1 MGQQWEF
8 PAFFIYDWA
17 KLEQCEQGEALKSVG
32 YAFIKNKNMLWP
44 ASVCLIAVLL
54 TIVIINTVVGLLVYY
69 FDPAQSIYWHVL
81 SPYLIALVGSI
92 MVVSVLYEFYVFR
105 AGGYSLARQMGA
117 RRLSLIES
125 VPEESV
131 ALKIAEQLA
140 DTFLIEPPA
149 VYVLPDEVGVNALTA
164 GFNPGNTA
172 IILTWGALQNLD
184 EIELYGLL
192 SHEFNKI
199 LSGEAA
205 ENTRLK
211 ILYSS
216 LTTFSQW
223 GSKIAKRGFY
233 RNGMPAENKFETLF
247 VGIGAVI
254 WLIGSLGVLITRFIK
269 YISLGGRTFK
279 NDQKTRRLI
288 QNDANVQTLLRIY
301 VHHSGSQIHS
311 EYAESIS
318 HMCFANSL
326 SQQNWLNI
334 HPSIEQRIYE
344 MNPSLIQDLQLENLK
359 KLQNQPLFS
368 LFRSLEEMAVTSA
381 ASWSSPQPLPLLR
394 LSPISFAI
402 KDAVKPLNP
411 ENRANT
417 PRPELIERA
426 LQTATGSREVM
437 VAILMIRQYREFI
450 PTDAEVS
457 RAIVDSL
464 LNLDGRVHI
473 SIFQQ
478 ACKNIGGMP
487 TTVARQFVMKLARI
501 IQEDGEIG
509 LLDALL
515 LECVKYELNLL
526 PVHTPT
532 ALEEVKPQIV
542 RLIDALLHVQQIN
555 SDNQLDVRE
564 RILKRIL
571 TQKEL
576 EMYTEIS
583 DEPIDLAEILNDISG
598 LLLRDRLS
606 ILGIAEICL
615 WNDRIIT
622 QDEFDVMELLYWR
635 LGFEVD
641 EIVDQ
646 MQKKNSIMII

>member
-1 MGQQWEF
+1 M
-8 PAFFIYDWA
+8 
-17 KLEQCEQGEALKSVG
+17 KSVG

-54 TIVIINTVVGLLVYY
+54 TIAIINTVVGLLVYY

-417 PRPELIERA
+417 LRPELIERA

-526 PVHTPT
+526 PLHTPT

>member
-1 MGQQWEF
+1 M
-8 PAFFIYDWA
+8 
-17 KLEQCEQGEALKSVG
+17 KSVG

-54 TIVIINTVVGLLVYY
+54 TIAIINTVVGLLVYY

-233 RNGMPAENKFETLF
+233 RNGMPAKNKFDTLF

-526 PVHTPT
+526 PLHTPT

>member
-1 MGQQWEF
+1 MRN
-8 PAFFIYDWA
+8 
-17 KLEQCEQGEALKSVG
+17 VG
-32 YAFIKNKNMLWP
+32 YDFIKNKNIVLP
-44 ASVCLIAVLL
+44 VSFCLIAVLL
-54 TIVIINTVVGLLVYY
+54 TIFIINTVVGLFVFYV
-69 FDPAQSIYWHVL
+69 DSTQSIFWHML
-81 SPYLIALVGSI
+81 SPYLIALLLCAMMI
-92 MVVSVLYEFYVFR
+92 SVIYEFYLFR
-105 AGGYSLARQMGA
+105 NGGYSLAKQMGA
-117 RRLSLIES
+117 RRLSPMES
-125 VPEESV
+125 IPEESV
-131 ALKIAEQLA
+131 ALQITQQLA

-149 VYVLPDEVGVNALTA
+149 VYVLPDEVGVNTLTA
-164 GFNPGNTA
+164 GFSPRDTA
-172 IILTWGALQNLD
+172 IILTWGAVQTLD
-184 EIELYGLL
+184 KVELYGLL

-199 LSGEAA
+199 LSGETA

-223 GSKIAKRGFY
+223 GSKIAKSGFY
-233 RNGMPAENKFETLF
+233 RTDIRRENKFETF
-247 VGIGAVI
+247 YVAIGAVI

-288 QNDANVQTLLRIY
+288 QNDANIQTLLRIH
-301 VHHSGSQIHS
+301 VHHSGSQIYS

-326 SQQNWLNI
+326 SPQNWLNI
-334 HPSIEQRIYE
+334 HPNINQRIYE
-344 MNPSLIQDLQLENLK
+344 LNPALIQDLQLENLK
-359 KLQNQPLFS
+359 KLKNQPLFS
-368 LFRSLEEMAVTSA
+368 LFRSLEEVVPETAM
-381 ASWSSPQPLPLLR
+381 SWSSPQPLPLLR

-402 KDAVKPLNP
+402 KDAIKPLNP
-411 ENRANT
+411 ELRLSM
-417 PRPELIERA
+417 PRPELLERA

-450 PTDAEVS
+450 PTEAEVS

-487 TTVARQFVMKLARI
+487 TTVARQFLMKLARI

-526 PVHTPT
+526 PAHIPT
-532 ALEEVKPQIV
+532 ALDEVKPQIV

-555 SDNQLDVRE
+555 SGNQLEVRE
-564 RILKRIL
+564 RILNRIL
-571 TQKEL
+571 SAREL
-576 EMYTEIS
+576 DLYNEIS
-583 DEPIDLAEILNDISG
+583 DEPIDLAEILNDIAG
-598 LLLRDRLS
+598 LLLRERLG
-606 ILGIAEICL
+606 ILGIAEACL
-615 WNDRIIT
+615 WSDRIVT
-622 QDEFDVMELLYWR
+622 QDELDVMELLYWR
-635 LGFEVD
+635 LGFEA
-641 EIVDQ
+641 EQIIQQ
-646 MQKKNSIMII
+646 MLKKNSLTIM

>member
-1 MGQQWEF
+1 MKSAGYS
-8 PAFFIYDWA
+8 FI
-17 KLEQCEQGEALKSVG
+17 Q
-32 YAFIKNKNMLWP
+32 NKNMVWS
-44 ASVCLIAVLL
+44 ASICMLAVLL
-54 TIVIINTVVGLLVYY
+54 TLFFLNTITGLWVFYI
-69 FDPAQSIYWHVL
+69 DHSQSIFWHVL
-81 SPYLIALVGSI
+81 SPYLIVLLLGVMAI
-92 MVVSVLYEFYVFR
+92 SVLYEFYVFR
-105 AGGYSLARQMGA
+105 SGGHSLAKQLGA

-125 VPEESV
+125 IPEESL
-131 ALKIAEQLA
+131 ALKITEQLA
-140 DTFLIEPPA
+140 DTFLIDTPA
-149 VYVLPDEVGVNALTA
+149 VYVLPNEVGVNALTA
-164 GFNPGNTA
+164 GFYPRDIV

-184 EIELYGLL
+184 ELELYGLL

-199 LSGEAA
+199 LSGETA

-223 GSKIAKRGFY
+223 GGKIAKLGFTKHGQA
-233 RNGMPAENKFETLF
+233 RTHKFATSF
-247 VGIGAVI
+247 VAMGGVI
-254 WLIGSLGVLITRFIK
+254 WLVGSLGILITRFIK

-288 QNDANVQTLLRIY
+288 QNDANVQTLLRIN
-301 VHHSGSQIHS
+301 VHHSGSQIYS

-326 SQQNWLNI
+326 SPQNWMNI

-344 MNPSLIQDLQLENLK
+344 LNPGLVQDLQLENLK
-359 KLQNQPLFS
+359 KLRNQPLFS
-368 LFRSLEEMAVTSA
+368 LFRSLDEVNSEIYSP
-381 ASWSSPQPLPLLR
+381 WSSPQPLPLLR

-402 KDAVKPLNP
+402 NDAIKPLKP
-411 ENRANT
+411 EIRNNMR
-417 PRPELIERA
+417 RPELIQRA

-437 VAILMIRQYREFI
+437 VSILMIRQYREFI
-450 PTDAEVS
+450 PADAEVS

-473 SIFQQ
+473 SIFRE
-478 ACKNIGGMP
+478 ACKNIGAMP
-487 TTVARQFVMKLARI
+487 ATIARQFLMKLARI

-515 LECVKYELNLL
+515 LEYVKFELNLL
-526 PVHTPT
+526 PLHTPT
-532 ALEEVKPQIV
+532 SLDEVKPHIV

-555 SDNQLDVRE
+555 SLNQLDVRE
-564 RILKRIL
+564 KILKRVL
-571 TQKEL
+571 TAKEL

-583 DEPIDLAEILNDISG
+583 DEPIDLAEILNDIAG

-606 ILGIAEICL
+606 ILGIAELCL

-622 QDEFDVMELLYWR
+622 QDELDVLELLYWR
-635 LGFEVD
+635 FGFETD
-641 EIVDQ
+641 EIIEQ
-646 MQKKNSIMII
+646 MQKKNSLMIV

>member
-1 MGQQWEF
+1 M
-8 PAFFIYDWA
+8 
-17 KLEQCEQGEALKSVG
+17 KSVG

-54 TIVIINTVVGLLVYY
+54 TIAIINTVVGLLVYY

-125 VPEESV
+125 VPEASV

-381 ASWSSPQPLPLLR
+381 AAWSSPQPLPLLR

-526 PVHTPT
+526 PLHTPT

>member
-1 MGQQWEF
+1 MRN
-8 PAFFIYDWA
+8 
-17 KLEQCEQGEALKSVG
+17 VG
-32 YAFIKNKNMLWP
+32 YDFIKNKNIVLP
-44 ASVCLIAVLL
+44 VSFCLIAVLL
-54 TIVIINTVVGLLVYY
+54 TIFIINTVVGLFVFYV
-69 FDPAQSIYWHVL
+69 DSTQSIFWHML
-81 SPYLIALVGSI
+81 SPYLIALLLCVMLI
-92 MVVSVLYEFYVFR
+92 SVIYEFYLFR
-105 AGGYSLARQMGA
+105 NGGYSLAKQMGA
-117 RRLSLIES
+117 RRLSPMES
-125 VPEESV
+125 IPEESA
-131 ALKIAEQLA
+131 ALQITQQLA

-149 VYVLPDEVGVNALTA
+149 VYVLPDEVGVNTLTA
-164 GFNPGNTA
+164 GFSPRDIA
-172 IILTWGALQNLD
+172 IILTWGAVQTLD
-184 EIELYGLL
+184 KVELYGLL

-199 LSGEAA
+199 LSGETA

-223 GSKIAKRGFY
+223 GSKIAKSGFY
-233 RNGMPAENKFETLF
+233 RTGIRRENKFETF
-247 VGIGAVI
+247 YVAIGAVI

-288 QNDANVQTLLRIY
+288 QNDANIQTLLRIH
-301 VHHSGSQIHS
+301 VHHSGSQIYS

-326 SQQNWLNI
+326 SPQNWLNI
-334 HPSIEQRIYE
+334 HPNINQRIYE
-344 MNPSLIQDLQLENLK
+344 LNPALIQDLQLENLK
-359 KLQNQPLFS
+359 KLKNQPLFS
-368 LFRSLEEMAVTSA
+368 LFRSLEEVVPETAM
-381 ASWSSPQPLPLLR
+381 SWSSPQPLPLLR

-402 KDAVKPLNP
+402 KDAIKPLNP
-411 ENRANT
+411 ELRLSM
-417 PRPELIERA
+417 PRPELLERA

-450 PTDAEVS
+450 PTEAEVS

-487 TTVARQFVMKLARI
+487 TTVARQFLMKLARI

-526 PVHTPT
+526 PAHIPT
-532 ALEEVKPQIV
+532 ALDEVKPQIV

-555 SDNQLDVRE
+555 SGNQLEVRE
-564 RILKRIL
+564 RILNRIL
-571 TQKEL
+571 SAREL
-576 EMYTEIS
+576 DLYNEIS
-583 DEPIDLAEILNDISG
+583 DEPIDLAEILNDIAG
-598 LLLRDRLS
+598 LLLRERLG
-606 ILGIAEICL
+606 ILGIAEACL
-615 WNDRIIT
+615 WSDRIVT
-622 QDEFDVMELLYWR
+622 QDELDVMELLYWR
-635 LGFEVD
+635 LGFEA
-641 EIVDQ
+641 EQIIQQ
-646 MQKKNSIMII
+646 MLKKNSLTIM

>member
-1 MGQQWEF
+1 MVW
-8 PAFFIYDWA
+8 
-17 KLEQCEQGEALKSVG
+17 S
-32 YAFIKNKNMLWP
+32 
-44 ASVCLIAVLL
+44 ASVCMLAVLL
-54 TIVIINTVVGLLVYY
+54 SLFILNTIVGLNVFY
-69 FDPAQSIYWHVL
+69 FDQTQSIFWHVL
-81 SPYLIALVGSI
+81 SPYLIVLLLSVMTI
-92 MVVSVLYEFYVFR
+92 SVLYEFYVFR
-105 AGGYSLARQMGA
+105 SGGHSLAKQLGA

-125 VPEESV
+125 IPEESI
-131 ALKIAEQLA
+131 ALKITEQLA
-140 DTFLIEPPA
+140 DTFLIDAPA

-164 GFNPGNTA
+164 GSYPPNIV

-184 EIELYGLL
+184 ELELYGLL

-199 LSGEAA
+199 LSGETA

-223 GSKIAKRGFY
+223 GSKIAKLGFTKH
-233 RNGMPAENKFETLF
+233 GQAHTHKLATSF
-247 VGIGAVI
+247 VAMGGVI
-254 WLIGSLGVLITRFIK
+254 WLIGSLGVLVTRFIK
-269 YISLGGRTFK
+269 YISLGGRTFR

-326 SQQNWLNI
+326 SPQNWMNI

-344 MNPSLIQDLQLENLK
+344 LNPGLVQDLQLENLK
-359 KLQNQPLFS
+359 KLRNQPLFS
-368 LFRSLEEMAVTSA
+368 LFRSLDELNSEVYTP
-381 ASWSSPQPLPLLR
+381 WSSPQPLPLLR

-402 KDAVKPLNP
+402 NDAIKPLNP
-411 ENRANT
+411 EIRDNMQ
-417 PRPELIERA
+417 RPELIQRA

-450 PTDAEVS
+450 PAEAEVS

-464 LNLDGRVHI
+464 LHLDGRVHI
-473 SIFQQ
+473 SIFHE
-478 ACKNIGGMP
+478 ACKNIGTMP
-487 TTVARQFVMKLARI
+487 ATIARQFLMKLARI

-526 PVHTPT
+526 PLHTPT
-532 ALEEVKPQIV
+532 SLEDVKPQIV

-555 SDNQLDVRE
+555 SQNQLDVRKK
-564 RILKRIL
+564 ILHRVL
-571 TQKEL
+571 TGQEL
-576 EMYTEIS
+576 EMYAEIS
-583 DEPIDLAEILNDISG
+583 DEPIDLAEILNDIAG

-606 ILGIAEICL
+606 ILGVAELCL

-622 QDEFDVMELLYWR
+622 QDELDVLQLLYWR
-635 LGFEVD
+635 FGFETD
-641 EIVDQ
+641 EIVEL
-646 MQKKNSIMII
+646 MQKKNSLMIV

>member
-1 MGQQWEF
+1 MRN
-8 PAFFIYDWA
+8 
-17 KLEQCEQGEALKSVG
+17 VG
-32 YAFIKNKNMLWP
+32 YDFIKNKNIVLP
-44 ASVCLIAVLL
+44 VSFCLIAVLL
-54 TIVIINTVVGLLVYY
+54 TIFIINTVVGLFVFYV
-69 FDPAQSIYWHVL
+69 DSTQSIFWHML
-81 SPYLIALVGSI
+81 SPYLIALLLCVMLI
-92 MVVSVLYEFYVFR
+92 SVIYEFYLFR
-105 AGGYSLARQMGA
+105 NGGYSLAKQMGA
-117 RRLSLIES
+117 RRLSPMES
-125 VPEESV
+125 IPEESA
-131 ALKIAEQLA
+131 ALQITQQLA

-149 VYVLPDEVGVNALTA
+149 VYVLPDEVGVNTLTA
-164 GFNPGNTA
+164 GFSPRDTA
-172 IILTWGALQNLD
+172 IILTWGAVQTLD
-184 EIELYGLL
+184 KVELYGLL

-199 LSGEAA
+199 LSGETA

-223 GSKIAKRGFY
+223 GSKIAKSGFY
-233 RNGMPAENKFETLF
+233 RTGTRRENKFETF
-247 VGIGAVI
+247 YVAIGAVI

-288 QNDANVQTLLRIY
+288 QNDANIQTLLRIH
-301 VHHSGSQIHS
+301 VHHSGSQIYS

-326 SQQNWLNI
+326 SPQNWLNI
-334 HPSIEQRIYE
+334 HPNINQRIYE
-344 MNPSLIQDLQLENLK
+344 LNPALIQDLQLENLK
-359 KLQNQPLFS
+359 KLKNQPLFS
-368 LFRSLEEMAVTSA
+368 LFRSLEEVVPETAM
-381 ASWSSPQPLPLLR
+381 SWSSPQPLPLLR

-402 KDAVKPLNP
+402 KDAIKPLNP
-411 ENRANT
+411 ELRLSM
-417 PRPELIERA
+417 PRPELLERA

-450 PTDAEVS
+450 PTEAEVS

-487 TTVARQFVMKLARI
+487 TTVARQFLMKLARI

-526 PVHTPT
+526 PAHIPT
-532 ALEEVKPQIV
+532 ALDEVKPQIV

-555 SDNQLDVRE
+555 SGNQLEVRE
-564 RILKRIL
+564 RILNRIL
-571 TQKEL
+571 SAREL
-576 EMYTEIS
+576 DLYNEIS

-598 LLLRDRLS
+598 LLLRERLG
-606 ILGIAEICL
+606 ILGIAEACL
-615 WNDRIIT
+615 WSDRIVT
-622 QDEFDVMELLYWR
+622 QDELDVMELLYWR
-635 LGFEVD
+635 LGFEA
-641 EIVDQ
+641 EQIIQQ
-646 MQKKNSIMII
+646 MLKKNSLTIM